1 MNVICSLVLVAALMP
16 SGKQEQQRP
25 PAATASARTP
35 DQPPKA
41 DPKSDVNAAYV
52 IGSEDVLNIYVFDE
66 PDLNQSTKYRVD
78 ADGMVT
84 FALVG
89 RVPAAGLT
97 IRQFQ
102 DQLIAKLA
110 EGYIRNPQLRVDVES
125 YRSQNVY
132 VSGEVRSP
140 GKVPMSGPTMSL
152 IEALALAGSP
162 TAQASAELIVV
173 HPKKARQGE
182 TLPDDDADALRTKVN
197 IKDLQIGKAGLG
209 IMLQAGDTVFVP
221 KAQLIYISGMVRNAG
236 SYVLDPGMTVQQALA
251 LAGGLNERGS
261 DRRITIARMVNSQR
275 VVLKVKLTDVVQP
288 NDTIEVG
295 QRLF

>member
-1 MNVICSLVLVAALMP
+1 MLSLMLVLLATSFP
-16 SGKQEQQRP
+16 SPQQP
-25 PAATASARTP
+25 PPSQAPAAGRQ
-35 DQPPKA
+35 QPPPTREEK
-41 DPKSDVNAAYV
+41 DQISAYV
-52 IGSEDVLNIYVFDE
+52 IGSDDVLNIYVFDE

-89 RVPAAGLT
+89 RVRAAGRT
-97 IRQFQ
+97 VREFQ
-102 DQLIAKLA
+102 DDLIARLA
-110 EGYIRNPQLRVDVES
+110 QGYIRNPQLRVDVES

-140 GKVPMSGPTMSL
+140 GKVPMSGPTMTL

-173 HPKKARQGE
+173 HPKKAKTGE
-182 TLPDDDADALRTKVN
+182 PTLPDEDADAVRTKVN

-209 IMLQAGDTVFVP
+209 IVLQAGDTVFVP
-221 KAQLIYISGMVRNAG
+221 KAQLIYISGMVRNSG
-236 SYVLDPGMTVQQALA
+236 SYVLDPGMTVQQAIA
-251 LAGGLNERGS
+251 LAGGMNDRGS
-261 DRRITIARMVNSQR
+261 DRRITIARMVNNKR
-275 VVLKVKLTDVVQP
+275 VVLKVKLTDIVQA
-288 NDTIEVG
+288 NDTIDVG

>member
-1 MNVICSLVLVAALMP
+1 
-16 SGKQEQQRP
+16 
-25 PAATASARTP
+25 
-35 DQPPKA
+35 
-41 DPKSDVNAAYV
+41 
-52 IGSEDVLNIYVFDE
+52 
-66 PDLNQSTKYRVD
+66 
-78 ADGMVT
+78 
-84 FALVG
+84 
-89 RVPAAGLT
+89 
-97 IRQFQ
+97 
-102 DQLIAKLA
+102 
-110 EGYIRNPQLRVDVES
+110 
-125 YRSQNVY
+125 
-132 VSGEVRSP
+132 
-140 GKVPMSGPTMSL
+140 MSL

-182 TLPDDDADALRTKVN
+182 TLPDDVDAQRTKVN

-251 LAGGLNERGS
+251 LAGGLNDRGS
-261 DRRITIARMVNSQR
+261 DRRITIARMVNNIR
-275 VVLKVKLTDVVQP
+275 IVLKVKLTDIVQP

>member
-1 MNVICSLVLVAALMP
+1 MNVIWSLILAVGL
-16 SGKQEQQRP
+16 
-25 PAATASARTP
+25 ASSAKAQ
-35 DQPPKA
+35 QPPLTA
-41 DPKSDVNAAYV
+41 PPPRPSSEQATRPDPKADVNAAYV

-84 FALVG
+84 FALIG

-173 HPKKARQGE
+173 HPKKAKQGE
-182 TLPDDDADALRTKVN
+182 TLPDDADAMRTKVN

-251 LAGGLNERGS
+251 LAGGLNDRGS
-261 DRRITIARMVNSQR
+261 DRRLTIARMVNNQR
-275 VVLKVKLTDVVQP
+275 VVLKVKLTDIVQP

>member
-1 MNVICSLVLVAALMP
+1 MMLLICSLVAAL
-16 SGKQEQQRP
+16 Q
-25 PAATASARTP
+25 TAPMQA
-35 DQPPKA
+35 PPKVDA
-41 DPKSDVNAAYV
+41 KPDAIAAYV
-52 IGSEDVLNIYVFDE
+52 IGVDDVLNIYVFDE
-66 PDLNQSTKYRVD
+66 ADLNQSTKYRVD

-110 EGYIRNPQLRVDVES
+110 AGYIRNPQLRVDVES

-182 TLPDDDADALRTKVN
+182 TLPDDADAQRTKVN
-197 IKDLQIGKAGLG
+197 IKDLQIGKAGLA

-251 LAGGLNERGS
+251 LAGGLNDRGS
-261 DRRITIARMVNSQR
+261 DRRITIARIVNSLR
-275 VVLKVKLTDVVQP
+275 VVLKVKLTDIVQP

>member
-1 MNVICSLVLVAALMP
+1 MMLLICSLVAAL
-16 SGKQEQQRP
+16 Q
-25 PAATASARTP
+25 TAPMQA
-35 DQPPKA
+35 PPKVDA
-41 DPKSDVNAAYV
+41 KPDAIAAYV
-52 IGSEDVLNIYVFDE
+52 IGVDDVLNIYVFDE
-66 PDLNQSTKYRVD
+66 ADLNQSTKYRVD

-89 RVPAAGLT
+89 RVPAAGRT

-110 EGYIRNPQLRVDVES
+110 AGYIRNPQLRVDVES

-182 TLPDDDADALRTKVN
+182 TLPDDADAQRTKVN
-197 IKDLQIGKAGLG
+197 IKDLQIGKAGLA

-251 LAGGLNERGS
+251 LAGGLNDRGS
-261 DRRITIARMVNSQR
+261 DRRITIARIVNSLR
-275 VVLKVKLTDVVQP
+275 VVLKVKLTDIVQP

>member
-1 MNVICSLVLVAALMP
+1 MNLIFSLIVGVMIASQAA
-16 SGKQEQQRP
+16 SV
-25 PAATASARTP
+25 
-35 DQPPKA
+35 QPPSKPDA
-41 DPKSDVNAAYV
+41 KPDANSAYV
-52 IGSEDVLNIYVFDE
+52 IGSDDVLNIYVFDE

-97 IRQFQ
+97 ISEFQ
-102 DQLIAKLA
+102 DRLIAKLA
-110 EGYIRNPQLRVDVES
+110 EGYIRNPQLRVDVET
-125 YRSQNVY
+125 YKSQNVY

-140 GKVPMSGPTMSL
+140 GKVPMSGPTMPL

-162 TAQASAELIVV
+162 TAQASSELIVV
-173 HPKKARQGE
+173 HPKKAKPGQP
-182 TLPDDDADALRTKVN
+182 TLPDDDADAERTKVN

-221 KAQLIYISGMVRNAG
+221 KAQLIYISGMVRNSG
-236 SYVLDPGMTVQQALA
+236 SYVLDPGMTVQQAIA
-251 LAGGLNERGS
+251 LAGGMNDRGS
-261 DRRITIARMVNSQR
+261 DRRITIARMVNNTR
-275 VVLKVKLTDVVQP
+275 VVLKVKLTDIVQA
-288 NDTIEVG
+288 NDTIDVG

>member
-1 MNVICSLVLVAALMP
+1 MMLLICSLVAAL
-16 SGKQEQQRP
+16 Q
-25 PAATASARTP
+25 TAPMQA
-35 DQPPKA
+35 PPKVDA
-41 DPKSDVNAAYV
+41 KPDAIAAYV
-52 IGSEDVLNIYVFDE
+52 IGVDDVLNIYVFDE
-66 PDLNQSTKYRVD
+66 ADLNQSTKYRVD

-89 RVPAAGLT
+89 RVPAAGRT

-110 EGYIRNPQLRVDVES
+110 AGYIRNPQLRVDVES

-173 HPKKARQGE
+173 QPKKARQGE
-182 TLPDDDADALRTKVN
+182 TLPDDADAQRTKVN
-197 IKDLQIGKAGLG
+197 IKDLQIGKAGLA

-251 LAGGLNERGS
+251 LAGGLNDRGS
-261 DRRITIARMVNSQR
+261 DRRITIARIVNSLR
-275 VVLKVKLTDVVQP
+275 VVLKVKLTDIVQP

>member
-1 MNVICSLVLVAALMP
+1 MNVIWSLVLAVGLGLSVKA
-16 SGKQEQQRP
+16 QQP
-25 PAATASARTP
+25 PATAPPPRPSPEQAARP
-35 DQPPKA
+35 
-41 DPKSDVNAAYV
+41 DPKLDVNAAYV

-84 FALVG
+84 FALIG

-110 EGYIRNPQLRVDVES
+110 EGYIRNPQVRVDVES

-173 HPKKARQGE
+173 HPKKAKQGE
-182 TLPDDDADALRTKVN
+182 TLPDDVDAMRTKVN

-251 LAGGLNERGS
+251 LAGGLNDRGS
-261 DRRITIARMVNSQR
+261 DRRITIARMVNNQR
-275 VVLKVKLTDVVQP
+275 VVLKVKLTDIVQP

>member
-1 MNVICSLVLVAALMP
+1 
-16 SGKQEQQRP
+16 
-25 PAATASARTP
+25 
-35 DQPPKA
+35 
-41 DPKSDVNAAYV
+41 
-52 IGSEDVLNIYVFDE
+52 
-66 PDLNQSTKYRVD
+66 
-78 ADGMVT
+78 
-84 FALVG
+84 
-89 RVPAAGLT
+89 
-97 IRQFQ
+97 
-102 DQLIAKLA
+102 
-110 EGYIRNPQLRVDVES
+110 
-125 YRSQNVY
+125 
-132 VSGEVRSP
+132 
-140 GKVPMSGPTMSL
+140 MSL

-251 LAGGLNERGS
+251 LAGGLNDRGS
-261 DRRITIARMVNSQR
+261 DRRITIARMVNNER
-275 VVLKVKLTDVVQP
+275 VVLKVKLTDIVQP

>member
-1 MNVICSLVLVAALMP
+1 MNLISSILLALALMP
-16 SGKQEQQRP
+16 GLQAPQPQTAPLRP
-25 PAATASARTP
+25 PSN
-35 DQPPKA
+35 QPPRP
-41 DPKSDVNAAYV
+41 DPKTDASSAYV
-52 IGSEDVLNIYVFDE
+52 IGAEDVLNIYVFDE
-66 PDLNQSTKYRVD
+66 PDLNLSTKYRVD

-89 RVPAAGLT
+89 RVPAGGLT

-173 HPKKARQGE
+173 HPQKAAQGA
-182 TLPDDDADALRTKVN
+182 TLPEDDADAQRTKVN

-251 LAGGLNERGS
+251 LAGGLNDRGS
-261 DRRITIARMVNSQR
+261 DRRITIARMVNNLR
-275 VVLKVKLTDVVQP
+275 VVLKVKLTDTVQP

>member
-1 MNVICSLVLVAALMP
+1 MNLMISFMLGLVLFTQS
-16 SGKQEQQRP
+16 SG
-25 PAATASARTP
+25 T
-35 DQPPKA
+35 QPPPRPGPA
-41 DPKSDVNAAYV
+41 PDTNTAYV
-52 IGSEDVLNIYVFDE
+52 IGADDVLNIYVFDE
-66 PDLNQSTKYRVD
+66 PDLNQATKYRVD

-97 IRQFQ
+97 IREFQ
-102 DQLIAKLA
+102 DRLIAKLS

-140 GKVPMSGPTMSL
+140 GKVPMSGPTMPL

-162 TAQASAELIVV
+162 TAQASSELIVV
-173 HPKKARQGE
+173 HPKKPKPGE
-182 TLPDDDADALRTKVN
+182 PTLPDEDQDAVRTKIN
-197 IKDLQIGKAGLG
+197 IKDLQIGKAGIG
-209 IMLQAGDTVFVP
+209 VVLQAGDTVFVP
-221 KAQLIYISGMVRNAG
+221 KAQLIYISGMVRNSG
-236 SYVLDPGMTVQQALA
+236 SYVLDPGMTVQQVIA
-251 LAGGLNERGS
+251 LAGGLNDRGS
-261 DRRITIARMVNSQR
+261 DRRITIARMVNSKR
-275 VVLKVKLTDVVQP
+275 VVIKAKLTDVVQP